1 MTFILKSNSFP
12 DGDWIPEKYTC
23 DGEDISPELNWQNAP
38 PGTKSFALICEDPD
52 APVGVWDHWLI
63 YDIPINIHNL
73 DEKID
78 KQIPELGGALIGAKQ
93 GLNSWSRIGYG
104 GPCPPAGTP
113 HRYFFI
119 LYALD
124 ILIEKKQL
132 NKSQLLAEM
141 QGHILEE
148 TKVVGKYQ
156 R

>member
-1 MTFILKSNSFP
+1 MTFILRSKSFQ

-63 YDIPINIHNL
+63 YDIPITVHNL
-73 DEKID
+73 DERID
-78 KQIPELGGALIGAKQ
+78 KQIPELSGPLAGAKQ
-93 GLNSWSRIGYG
+93 GINSWHRIGYG
-104 GPCPPAGTP
+104 GPCPPGGTP

-132 NKSQLLAEM
+132 NKSQLLSEM

-148 TKVVGKYQ
+148 TKIVGKYQ

>member
-1 MTFILKSNSFP
+1 MLRSKSFQ

-38 PGTKSFALICEDPD
+38 PGIKSFVLICEDPD

-63 YDIPINIHNL
+63 YDIPITVNCL
-73 DEKID
+73 DENID
-78 KQIPELGGALIGAKQ
+78 KQLPELGELYAGAKQ
-93 GLNSWSRIGYG
+93 GINSWNRIGYG

-132 NKSQLLAEM
+132 NKSQLLADI

-148 TKVVGKYQ
+148 TKLVGKYQ